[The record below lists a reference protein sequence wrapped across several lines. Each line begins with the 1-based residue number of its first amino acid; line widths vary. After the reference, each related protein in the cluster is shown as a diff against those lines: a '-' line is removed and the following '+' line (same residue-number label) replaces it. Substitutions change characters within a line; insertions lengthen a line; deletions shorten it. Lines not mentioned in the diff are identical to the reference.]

1 MSYLLDTNVIFE
13 VVGKRPEPRV
23 VAWLESVP
31 NELLFLSVISVGELR
46 QGVERLPAR
55 GRREKLLVWL
65 EHEIPAWFGNRL
77 LTVDTVVADRWGR
90 LMASAE
96 RTLPAVDSLLA
107 ATALAHGLR
116 LVTRNERDFEGITD
130 LEVVNPWKL

>member
-1 MSYLLDTNVIFE
+1 MSYLLDTNVISE

-23 VAWLESVP
+23 VAWLESIP
-31 NELLFLSVISVGELR
+31 NELVFLSVISVGELR
-46 QGVERLPAR
+46 QGVERLPSK

-65 EHEIPAWFGNRL
+65 EHEIPAWFGSRL
-77 LTVDTVVADRWGR
+77 LPVDVPVADRWGR
-90 LMASAE
+90 VLASSP
-96 RTLPAVDSLLA
+96 RSLPAIDSLLA

-116 LVTRNERDFEGITD
+116 LVTRNERDFEGIGD